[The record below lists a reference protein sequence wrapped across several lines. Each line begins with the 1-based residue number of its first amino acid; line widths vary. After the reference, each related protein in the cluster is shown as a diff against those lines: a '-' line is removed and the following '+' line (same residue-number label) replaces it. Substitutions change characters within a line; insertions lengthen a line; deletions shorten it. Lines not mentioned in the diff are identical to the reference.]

1 MPNIKYVGKNLFIEK
16 LSVSNIVKK
25 GVTPFYIYS
34 ENQIKEN
41 YIKFL
46 KTFEKINPLVC
57 FAAKS
62 NSNLYILRS
71 LGKLGAGTD
80 VVSVGELLKALKAGI
95 KPNKIV
101 FSGVGKTEEEL
112 KIAINKK
119 ILLINCESESEARI
133 INKIA
138 KRILI

>member
-16 LSVSNIVKK
+16 LSIANIAKK

-71 LGKLGAGTD
+71 
-80 VVSVGELLKALKAGI
+80 
-95 KPNKIV
+95 
-101 FSGVGKTEEEL
+101 
-112 KIAINKK
+112 
-119 ILLINCESESEARI
+119 
-133 INKIA
+133 
-138 KRILI
+138 